1 MVNIMDEHVIDD
13 LMVLINVARKYE
25 EWEYLNDIQK
35 KQWIRN
41 TYVENMKNE

>member
-1 MVNIMDEHVIDD
+1 MVNIMDEHVIND

-25 EWEYLNDIQK
+25 EWEFLNDIQK

>member
-1 MVNIMDEHVIDD
+1 MDEHVIDD